1 MDVRH
6 TVRNAVEP
14 IVETDAGRVRG
25 IADEGGAAFLGI
37 PFAAPPVGRRRL
49 AAPAPVEPWSGVRD
63 AREHGPTAVQP
74 EQGFTLIPEP
84 VVPGDDCLNLN
95 VFTPDPGAGGLPVL
109 VWIHGGGF
117 VSGCNRSP
125 WYRGSRFAR
134 DGVVVVAVNYRLGVE
149 GFAAVEGAPPNR
161 GVLDWLAALAWVQ
174 RNIAAF
180 GGDPARVTVG
190 GQSAG
195 AAAAVTLL
203 TMPRAGGLFDRVL
216 AMSGTAVLS
225 RSYDEALDDTRR
237 VAAEL
242 GVPATR
248 DGLAG
253 VQAAQVMTTERRL
266 ATERRGTAGGLAGG
280 VAAGPLV
287 DGDLIP
293 ERPLDALA
301 RGVGADRALLL
312 GTTAEEVN
320 PALALAADRVDEARL
335 RRRLARMGL
344 GDGAA
349 RSYRDDLPA
358 GAAPWQVLAAAVT
371 DQIFRLP
378 AARTADARA
387 GAAAGTFAYEF
398 RWRSP
403 ALGGVGAAHCVDLP
417 FAWDL
422 LDADHVPAVLGE
434 APPGALAERMHRH
447 WVDFVTAGDPG
458 WPAYEPGSRRVM
470 ALDDESEVLEDPLA
484 ARRAIWD
491 GVDGAG

>member
-1 MDVRH
+1 M
-6 TVRNAVEP
+6 EP
-14 IVETDAGRVRG
+14 IVQTDAGRMRG
-25 IADEGGAAFLGI
+25 IADEGGAAFLGV
-37 PFAAPPVGRRRL
+37 PFAAPPLGPHRL

-180 GGDPARVTVG
+180 GGDPGRVTVG
-190 GQSAG
+190 GQSGG

-203 TMPRAGGLFDRVL
+203 RRPRARGMLDRVI
-216 AMSGTAVLS
+216 AMSGTAVLT
-225 RSYDEALDDTRR
+225 RHDEALDDTRR
-237 VAAEL
+237 LAAEL

-248 DGLAG
+248 DGLAA
-253 VQAAQVMTTERRL
+253 VPAAQVM
-266 ATERRGTAGGLAGG
+266 ATERGLAAERAGPAGGLTLR
-280 VAAGPLV
+280 PLV
-287 DGDLIP
+287 DGDIIP

-301 RGVGADRALLL
+301 RGVGSDRPLLL
-312 GTTAEEVN
+312 GTTSEEAN
-320 PALALAADRVDEARL
+320 PALAIAADRIDEARL

-349 RSYRDDLPA
+349 VSYRDDLPA

-371 DQIFRLP
+371 DQMFRMP

-387 GAAAGTFAYEF
+387 GATAGTFAYEF

-434 APPGALAERMHRH
+434 APPQPLAERMHRH

-470 ALDDESEVLEDPLA
+470 ALDQESHLVDDPLA

-491 GVDGAG
+491 GVDGST

>member
-1 MDVRH
+1 M
-6 TVRNAVEP
+6 EP
-14 IVETDAGRVRG
+14 IVQTDAGRMRG
-25 IADEGGAAFLGI
+25 IADEGGAAFLGV
-37 PFAAPPVGRRRL
+37 PFAAPPLGPHRL

-95 VFTPDPGAGGLPVL
+95 VFSPDPGASGLPVL

-180 GGDPARVTVG
+180 GGDPGRVTVG

-203 TMPRAGGLFDRVL
+203 SMPRARGMLDRVI
-216 AMSGTAVLS
+216 AMSGTAVLT
-225 RSYDEALDDTRR
+225 RHDEALDDTRR
-237 VAAEL
+237 LAAEL

-248 DGLAG
+248 DGLAA
-253 VQAAQVMTTERRL
+253 VPAAQVMATERRL
-266 ATERRGTAGGLAGG
+266 AAERAGPAGGLTLR
-280 VAAGPLV
+280 PLV
-287 DGDLIP
+287 DGDIIP

-301 RGVGADRALLL
+301 RGVGSDRPLLL
-312 GTTAEEVN
+312 GTTSEEAN
-320 PALALAADRVDEARL
+320 PALAIAADRIDEARL

-349 RSYRDDLPA
+349 VSYRDDLPA

-371 DQIFRLP
+371 DQMFRMP

-387 GAAAGTFAYEF
+387 GATAGTFAYEF

-434 APPGALAERMHRH
+434 APPQPLAERMHRH

-470 ALDDESEVLEDPLA
+470 ALDQESHLVDDPLA

-491 GVDGAG
+491 GVDGST

>member
-1 MDVRH
+1 M
-6 TVRNAVEP
+6 EP

-25 IADEGGAAFLGI
+25 LVDDGGVAFLGV
-37 PFAAPPVGRRRL
+37 PFAAPPVGPHRL
-49 AAPAPVEPWSGVRD
+49 VGPAPVEPWSGVRD
-63 AREHGPTAVQP
+63 AREPGPTAVQP

-95 VFTPDPGAGGLPVL
+95 VFSPDPGAGGLPVL

-161 GVLDWLAALAWVQ
+161 GVLDWLAALEWVQ

-203 TMPRAGGLFDRVL
+203 TMPRARGLLDRVI
-216 AMSGTAVLS
+216 AMSGTAVLT
-225 RSYDEALDDTRR
+225 RTYDLALDDTRR
-237 VAAEL
+237 LAAEL
-242 GVPATR
+242 EVAPTR
-248 DGLAG
+248 DGLAA
-253 VQAAQVMTTERRL
+253 VPAAQVMATERRL
-266 ATERRGTAGGLAGG
+266 AADRAGGPADVVTLA
-280 VAAGPLV
+280 PLV

-293 ERPLDALA
+293 EQPLDALA
-301 RGVGADRALLL
+301 HGAGTDRALLL
-312 GTTAEEVN
+312 GTTSEEAN
-320 PALALAADRVDEARL
+320 PALALAADRIDDARL

-349 RSYRDDLPA
+349 ESYRDDLPD

-371 DQIFRLP
+371 DQIFRMP
-378 AARTADARA
+378 TARTADARA
-387 GAAAGTFAYEF
+387 GATAGTFAYEF

-403 ALGGVGAAHCVDLP
+403 ALGGVGAAHGVDLP

-434 APPGALAERMHRH
+434 APPGPLAERMHRH
-447 WVDFVTAGDPG
+447 WVDFVTAADPG
-458 WPAYEPGSRRVM
+458 WPAYESGSRRVM
-470 ALDDESEVLEDPLA
+470 ALDEESDVVEDPLA
-484 ARRAIWD
+484 ARRSIWD
-491 GVDGAG
+491 GVDSAG